1 MTSANKVDFQK
12 IVANIWID
20 HLDKYLKLSEEI
32 HNRELFSE
40 ALSPLESLE
49 ETLNNPAMMKLS
61 ESIGNE
67 TNFAERM
74 ESLKDINTMMSALIN
89 GQLFHDLARYI

>member
-32 HNRELFSE
+32 HDREMFSE
-40 ALSPLESLE
+40 ALSPLESME

-74 ESLKDINTMMSALIN
+74 ESLRNINTMMSALIN
-89 GQLFHDLARYI
+89 GQLFHDLAR